1 MTDQASEIANG
12 SEQRSREL
20 HEPVSAGQLNER
32 TAKRQRMLLAGIATV
47 ILAGTSW
54 IIFGSDHAKKA
65 HAEGEAETIETASLV
80 NRNLSQREFT
90 TVYGNQLGAVTREQ
104 KALKEG
110 AVMRPEMEAELA
122 ALKAENQAMRTDG
135 QAAID
140 AISAENTQL
149 KNQLQSQASTP
160 VPNAAAMP
168 AYGPRAS

>member
-54 IIFGSDHAKKA
+54 IIFGSDHSKKA

-80 NRNLSQREFT
+80 NRNLSQRENLPPST
-90 TVYGNQLGAVTREQ
+90 
-104 KALKEG
+104 
-110 AVMRPEMEAELA
+110 
-122 ALKAENQAMRTDG
+122 
-135 QAAID
+135 
-140 AISAENTQL
+140 AISWVR
-149 KNQLQSQASTP
+149 S
-160 VPNAAAMP
+160 
-168 AYGPRAS
+168 RASKRPSRKGRSCVPRWKPNLPR